1 MTFTRLRRSSMS
13 DESSID
19 SLTEQLLVAC
29 SNQKALQGIAES
41 QIKELIQ
48 TLIMFQFSEDNRRNA
63 QANLDKIITQI
74 IDEMEE
80 FQ

>member
-1 MTFTRLRRSSMS
+1 MS

-29 SNQKALQGIAES
+29 SNQKALQGIDES

-48 TLIMFQFSEDNRRNA
+48 TLIIFQFSEDNRRNA

>member
-1 MTFTRLRRSSMS
+1 MS

-29 SNQKALQGIAES
+29 SNQKALRGIDES

-48 TLIMFQFSEDNRRNA
+48 TLIMFQFSEDNRRSA
-63 QANLDKIITQI
+63 QTNLDKIITRI
-74 IDEMEE
+74 ILDELRNFNETKVY
-80 FQ
+80 

>member
-1 MTFTRLRRSSMS
+1 MS
-13 DESSID
+13 DGSSID
-19 SLTEQLLVAC
+19 NLTEQLLVAC
-29 SNQKALQGIAES
+29 SNQKPLQGIDES

-48 TLIMFQFSEDNRRNA
+48 TLIIFQFSEDNRRSA
-63 QANLDKIITQI
+63 QVNLDKIITQI

>member
-1 MTFTRLRRSSMS
+1 MTFTRLRRNSMS

-29 SNQKALQGIAES
+29 SNQKALQGIDES

-48 TLIMFQFSEDNRRNA
+48 TLIIFQFSEDNRRSA
-63 QANLDKIITQI
+63 QTNLDKIITRI
-74 IDEMEE
+74 IDELEE

>member
-1 MTFTRLRRSSMS
+1 MS

-29 SNQKALQGIAES
+29 SNQKALQGIDES

-48 TLIMFQFSEDNRRNA
+48 TLIIFQFSEDNRRNA
-63 QANLDKIITQI
+63 QVNLDKIITQI

>member
-1 MTFTRLRRSSMS
+1 MS

-29 SNQKALQGIAES
+29 SNQKALQGIDES

-48 TLIMFQFSEDNRRNA
+48 TLIIFQFSEDNRRSA
-63 QANLDKIITQI
+63 QVNLDKIITQI

>member
-29 SNQKALQGIAES
+29 SNQKALQGIDES

-48 TLIMFQFSEDNRRNA
+48 TLIIFQFSEDNRRSA
-63 QANLDKIITQI
+63 QTNLDKIITRI
-74 IDEMEE
+74 IDELEE

>member
-1 MTFTRLRRSSMS
+1 MS

-29 SNQKALQGIAES
+29 SNQKALQGIDES

-48 TLIMFQFSEDNRRNA
+48 TLIIFQFSEDNRRSA
-63 QANLDKIITQI
+63 QTNLDKIITRI
-74 IDEMEE
+74 IDELEE